1 VPLLRALADVRRDQ
15 ALRESEDGVTVARR
29 DFLKQSGALVVAFG
43 ASSLAGDAWS
53 ASLSADGAMQGPF
66 DTRNS
71 HVDPRQLDSWIAVAA
86 DGTVTARTGKCELGQ
101 GMYTAQLQLIAEELS
116 VPIAR
121 VKLIQCDTDV
131 CPDQGTTSGSQST
144 PTNFNERGLAQA
156 AATAREALIRLASAR
171 LGVPVDQLQTADGV
185 VVAKSDRSKR
195 VGYGALVAGKTFNV
209 PLSST
214 AKRKAPAE
222 WAVLGKP
229 VPRVDMTAMATGTFE
244 FVHNVRVPGMLHG
257 AVVRPPEVGANVVSV
272 DNASVAGMPGVVT
285 VVVKKNFIGV
295 VATKPWQAM
304 QAVRQLKVNWSAGTG
319 LPRHDEFD
327 AYMRKAPSRDALV
340 VDTKDVDQAATRAA
354 AVVKATYAHPY
365 QMHASMGTSC
375 AVADVRADG
384 VTVWSPTQSAYPT
397 RSGVATVLGVPV
409 DTVRVIFTR
418 GAGCYGING
427 ADTVSY
433 DAALLSQ
440 AAGKPVRVQLSRKD
454 EMAWE
459 NYGFAYAI
467 DQRAGVS
474 ADGTIVSWDYES
486 WSPSLGGRPGYDQ
499 PGNVVTGMLLGHAP
513 AIVTPRAAAPAAAR
527 LRNSSN
533 SAPSYIAAASGS
545 IASARVLTHTVAS
558 PFFTGPLRSPSRLQ
572 NTFAHE
578 CFMDELAA
586 RAKAD
591 PVEYRLRHLKDLRLI
606 DVVKAAAK
614 AAKWQPRPSPNPQA
628 VIRDRQSAPARGR
641 GMSCV
646 LYEGDNGYVAM
657 VAEVEVNR
665 STGLVTTTKLF
676 LAQDCGPISNPDGM
690 RNQLEGGALQG
701 LSRCLGE
708 EVTWDDRRVTSID
721 WRTYHSATLG
731 LLVPAIESTLIN
743 RTDAEAAGAGET
755 AITIVA
761 AAVGNAIFDATG
773 ARIRQVPFTP
783 ERVKAALASITAMA
797 HADPAAAPPM
807 TSAG

>member
-1 VPLLRALADVRRDQ
+1 
-15 ALRESEDGVTVARR
+15 
-29 DFLKQSGALVVAFG
+29 
-43 ASSLAGDAWS
+43 
-53 ASLSADGAMQGPF
+53 
-66 DTRNS
+66 
-71 HVDPRQLDSWIAVAA
+71 
-86 DGTVTARTGKCELGQ
+86 
-101 GMYTAQLQLIAEELS
+101 
-116 VPIAR
+116 
-121 VKLIQCDTDV
+121 
-131 CPDQGTTSGSQST
+131 
-144 PTNFNERGLAQA
+144 
-156 AATAREALIRLASAR
+156 
-171 LGVPVDQLQTADGV
+171 
-185 VVAKSDRSKR
+185 
-195 VGYGALVAGKTFNV
+195 
-209 PLSST
+209 
-214 AKRKAPAE
+214 
-222 WAVLGKP
+222 
-229 VPRVDMTAMATGTFE
+229 
-244 FVHNVRVPGMLHG
+244 
-257 AVVRPPEVGANVVSV
+257 
-272 DNASVAGMPGVVT
+272 
-285 VVVKKNFIGV
+285 
-295 VATKPWQAM
+295 
-304 QAVRQLKVNWSAGTG
+304 
-319 LPRHDEFD
+319 
-327 AYMRKAPSRDALV
+327 
-340 VDTKDVDQAATRAA
+340 
-354 AVVKATYAHPY
+354 
-365 QMHASMGTSC
+365 
-375 AVADVRADG
+375 
-384 VTVWSPTQSAYPT
+384 
-397 RSGVATVLGVPV
+397 
-409 DTVRVIFTR
+409 
-418 GAGCYGING
+418 
-427 ADTVSY
+427 
-433 DAALLSQ
+433 
-440 AAGKPVRVQLSRKD
+440 
-454 EMAWE
+454 
-459 NYGFAYAI
+459 
-467 DQRAGVS
+467 
-474 ADGTIVSWDYES
+474 
-486 WSPSLGGRPGYDQ
+486 
-499 PGNVVTGMLLGHAP
+499 
-513 AIVTPRAAAPAAAR
+513 
-527 LRNSSN
+527 
-533 SAPSYIAAASGS
+533 
-545 IASARVLTHTVAS
+545 VLTHTVAS

-773 ARIRQVPFTP
+773 ARMRQVPFTP